1 MCLMGNQ
8 SRGIFLHSS
17 YFIRIQ
23 NIYSKKKPYIYIY
36 IYSCSF
42 YMFGVQPVLANF
54 KTSKIGRVR
63 EVLAILLRIILLVL
77 ISAIN

>member
-1 MCLMGNQ
+1 MSLMENQ
-8 SRGIFLHSS
+8 SRGILLHSS
-17 YFIRIQ
+17 FFIRIQ
-23 NIYSKKKPYIYIY
+23 NIYSKKKHIYIY

-63 EVLAILLRIILLVL
+63 EVLAILLRIILLV
-77 ISAIN
+77 